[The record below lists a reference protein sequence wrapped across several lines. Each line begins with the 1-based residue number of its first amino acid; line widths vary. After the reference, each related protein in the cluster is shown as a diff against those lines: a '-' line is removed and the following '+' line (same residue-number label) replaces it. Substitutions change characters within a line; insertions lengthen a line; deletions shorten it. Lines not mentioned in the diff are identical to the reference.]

1 MSETQVQNTAEA
13 TETSPTPAL
22 TEKQKAEAKRQKEYE
37 ANRKALDEL
46 CALYPEA
53 FNPKAPKPLQIG
65 IHETIAAD
73 GKLSKTRIRRALNLY
88 VRLRSY
94 IACLAVEGADR
105 VGIDGTPTAKV
116 TAEETQHAQT
126 KLAEIDARRAARKP
140 KKPAVGQKPAKR
152 TNPTKKDH
160 QSKKPARSAKP
171 SQPVIKKEQT
181 ENPQDAEA
189 RLQEKLAALVNK
201 RSN

>member
-22 TEKQKAEAKRQKEYE
+22 TEKQKADAKRQKEYE

-105 VGIDGTPTAKV
+105 VSIDGTPTAKV

-140 KKPAVGQKPAKR
+140 KKPAAKR
-152 TNPTKKDH
+152 MPTKKDN
-160 QSKKPARSAKP
+160 QAKKTSRSAKSTKP
-171 SQPVIKKEQT
+171 ATHKERT